1 MIHFQVTVL
10 NTAALLATPAYG
22 AGALLRWE
30 TAAVQAGPYTE
41 VGTAPLISG
50 TNLYDVWEPTGTP
63 GVTWHQERISDAAAS
78 TFSAYT
84 APTQDG
90 VPTTYASVDD
100 VLATFETTITDSR
113 KIARMAGLLTTA
125 TNQVI
130 EACGHRDYFRHPASG
145 VTTWVMDGDGSD
157 TLHIHEGLVRLDLL
171 ELSFDG
177 GRTYVPVGGLPGSL
191 SVPSDYVL
199 RGDSPYVAEPIL
211 GEDTYASGIPPSTE
225 AAVEPYFH
233 VRFTGFG
240 KYVTF
245 VPTVRAARLTGVRG
259 WPAIPAPLVEATA
272 QRVRQLEFGSA
283 GYSGGAAGGE
293 DQYGRVSS
301 TDRFW
306 PQSMYNFLQAEH
318 SRFMACHMG
327 STGDA
332 QLAWR

>member
-1 MIHFQVTVL
+1 MQQI
-10 NTAALLATPAYG
+10 TAFVPDPAGLLDPSAFG
-22 AGALLRWE
+22 AGALVRWE
-30 TAAVQAGPYTE
+30 NGAAIGGPFTE
-41 VGTAPLISG
+41 QGTRAITIG
-50 TNLYDVWEPTGTP
+50 TSAYIFWDPTGTP
-63 GVTWHQERISDAAAS
+63 ATWYRTRYSDS
-78 TFSAYT
+78 GGSLFSDYG
-84 APTQDG
+84 APFSPS
-90 VPTTYASVDD
+90 VNYATLDD
-100 VLATFETTITDSR
+100 VLDTFETTITDPR
-113 KIARMAGLLTTA
+113 KLRRMTNLLTTA

-130 EACGHRDYFRHPASG
+130 EACGHRDYFRHPATG

-177 GRTYVPVGGLPGSL
+177 GRTYVPVNGLPGSL
-191 SVPSDYVL
+191 SVPSDYTL
-199 RGDSPYVAEPIL
+199 RGDSPYVSEPII

>member
-1 MIHFQVTVL
+1 MIRVDPWLPDPASVL
-10 NTAALLATPAYG
+10 AAGAFG
-22 AGALLRWE
+22 AGALIRIE
-30 TAAVQAGPYTE
+30 SATDPVAGPWTE
-41 VGTAPLISG
+41 VHTLAVVATQVQYQWWDAAGDGTTWYQWRVSDSGNTVDSPYSAPFHG
-50 TNLYDVWEPTGTP
+50 TNP
-63 GVTWHQERISDAAAS
+63 AAFAPPL
-78 TFSAYT
+78 AY
-84 APTQDG
+84 AG
-90 VPTTYASVDD
+90 LDD
-100 VLATFETTITDSR
+100 VLATFESTITDP
-113 KIARMAGLLTTA
+113 KKLQRMAGLLTTA

-145 VTTWVMDGDGSD
+145 VTTWVVDGDGSD

-171 ELSFDG
+171 ELSFNG
-177 GRTYVPVGGLPGSL
+177 GLTYVPVGGLPGSL

-199 RGDSPYVAEPIL
+199 RGDSPYVSEPII

-225 AAVEPYFH
+225 ATVEPYFH

-259 WPAIPAPLVEATA
+259 WPAIPAALVEATA

-318 SRFMACHMG
+318 SRFMACHV
-327 STGDA
+327 
-332 QLAWR
+332 